1 MSCLRASL
9 AVAAL
14 LAAQPV
20 RAEPPPEPP
29 CAGAVVP
36 AWPVAGAGPTVA
48 VWHAAD
54 LPEQWQPAA
63 CSGLTR
69 VPGATFV
76 AVSGIIGHEGNAA
89 TILARL
95 GAVSRQLDV
104 RYWDVGGL
112 DWSPLLVDASALSGP
127 DPQQRR
133 PDFTPEEMHAGAR
146 LYTVY
151 DDDQS
156 PGPVVIEIE
165 IREAGPD
172 GFLTVARNVT
182 DLRLMGMS
190 IAAPGD
196 LAAMTWVRRAGPD
209 SFEYHALP
217 AMALNR
223 LAAALT
229 SDSAHV
235 NRAVASYRYLAGMR
249 TDRDPP
255 AALK

>member
-1 MSCLRASL
+1 MPCLRTSL

-29 CAGAVVP
+29 CAGAAIP

-76 AVSGIIGHEGNAA
+76 AVSGIIRQEGDA
-89 TILARL
+89 TGILGRL
-95 GAVSRQLDV
+95 GAVSRQLDM

-112 DWSPLLVDASALSGP
+112 DWSPLLVDASALTGP

-156 PGPVVIEIE
+156 PGLVVIEIE

-190 IAAPGD
+190 IAGPGD
-196 LAAMTWVRRAGPD
+196 LAAMTWVRRVGPD
-209 SFEYHALP
+209 TFEYYALN

-223 LAAALT
+223 LAAAMM

-235 NRAVASYRYLAGMR
+235 NRAVASYRYLAGIA